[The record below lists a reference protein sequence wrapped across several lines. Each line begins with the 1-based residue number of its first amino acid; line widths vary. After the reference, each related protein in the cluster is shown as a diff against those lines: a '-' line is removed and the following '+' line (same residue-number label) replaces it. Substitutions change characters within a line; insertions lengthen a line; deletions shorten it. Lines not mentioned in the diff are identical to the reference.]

1 MAAQGTDGN
10 EWFAFQPDEDFG
22 PSVIDTGDWLDAPAG
37 KHGFLR
43 MDGEHFVF
51 EDGTPVK
58 LWGVNI
64 ANKRAAC
71 EREHAERWAAFLA
84 KYGVNA
90 VRFHKFTWHGEG
102 GLGSAEDST
111 QLIPGLWDKMDYFV
125 EQLRRRGIY
134 QGWSHIYGHRLRPG
148 DRDRVEAYDEIMNAN
163 VPWDHLRG
171 STIGLVNFA
180 PDLQELSIEL
190 TVNMLN
196 HENPYTGLRCA
207 DDAGL
212 AYIELQNEDD
222 IFWGHTETLL
232 GRCPTYAKMLNGMFS
247 DWLREKYGSDGVL
260 REAWGGDALER
271 GEDLEERSVRAHAS
285 HEWINQRLAAAENE
299 TEARRALDNA
309 RFLYETQLA
318 FYRRFVDAIR
328 ETGYGGAIVGSC
340 WQAGSGIPH
349 YYNLHA
355 DCEAGFIDR
364 HNYFGGGAREAGPVN
379 TSAMVDRPGS
389 GLLSTG
395 MQQVLGRPF
404 GISEWMSLVPNPWV
418 AEAPPV
424 IAVYGLGLQG
434 WDASFAY
441 ANNDAGFSPTVLSPS
456 HGPYTSENPMHMGT
470 YPALARMVYR
480 GDVDEGAL
488 VSVRKV
494 HVPSL
499 AEGELGFA
507 EKVEQAGDVKSF
519 GGEVPPEALAAGKV
533 AVEFTDEPEVT
544 EPPDLSGLR
553 DEDAAQVVSNT
564 GQLRWRC
571 ADRGCFTVDTPGT
584 QAVVGFAGGERIEL
598 GDVVLEP
605 DTEFACIFV
614 TSLDKEKPIAEAD
627 ALLITAVARGRNT
640 GMEYSDDLSEL
651 LSAGEPPVVLE
662 RVRATVTLKGRQGV
676 TVRALDHVGRRTDET
691 LPVKTINAGATF
703 ALGDTE
709 RGTLYYEVSPH

>member
-1 MAAQGTDGN
+1 MTARAKDEN
-10 EWFAFQPDEDFG
+10 DWFAFQPDEDFG
-22 PSVIDTGDWLDAPAG
+22 PSVIDAGDWLDAPAG

-51 EDGTPVK
+51 EDGTPCK

-64 ANKRAAC
+64 ANKRPAC
-71 EREHAERWAAFLA
+71 EPEHAERWAAFLA

-111 QLIPGLWDKMDYFV
+111 RLIPELWDKMDYFV
-125 EQLRRRGIY
+125 QELRERGIY

-148 DRDRVEAYDEIMNAN
+148 DRDRVEAYDEIMEAD
-163 VPWDHLRG
+163 VPWGHLRG

-180 PDLQELSIEL
+180 PDLQDLSIEL

-196 HENPYTGLRCA
+196 HENPCTGLRYA

-222 IFWGHTETLL
+222 IFWGHTEVLL
-232 GRCPTYAKMLNGMFS
+232 ERCPTYARMLNGMFS
-247 DWLREKYGSDGVL
+247 DWLRDKY
-260 REAWGGDALER
+260 GGDAELR
-271 GEDLEERSVRAHAS
+271 QAWGEDALEAGESLSERTIRAHAS
-285 HEWINQRLAAAENE
+285 HEWINQRLAAAGDEAG
-299 TEARRALDNA
+299 ARRALDNA
-309 RFLYETQLA
+309 RFLYEKQLD

-328 ETGYGGAIVGSC
+328 ETGYRGAMVGSC

-355 DCEAGFIDR
+355 DYDAGFIDR
-364 HNYFGGGAREAGPVN
+364 HNYFGGGARETGPVN
-379 TSAMVDRPGS
+379 TRAMVDRPGS

-424 IAVYGLGLQG
+424 IAVYGMGLQG

-441 ANNDAGFSPTVLSPS
+441 ANNDAEFSPTVLSPS
-456 HGPYTSENPMHMGT
+456 HGPYTTENPMHMGT
-470 YPALARMVYR
+470 YPALARMIYR
-480 GDVDEGAL
+480 GDVEEGDL

-499 AEGELGFA
+499 EQGELGFS
-507 EKVEQAGDVKSF
+507 EEVEQAGDVKSF

-533 AVEFTDEPEVT
+533 AVEFTDQPEPT
-544 EPPDLSGLR
+544 EPPDLTGLWDR
-553 DEDAAQVVSNT
+553 EAAEVVSNT

-571 ADRGCFTVDTPGT
+571 AESGYFAVDTPGT
-584 QAVVGFAGGERIEL
+584 QAVVGFAGGERVEL
-598 GDVVLEP
+598 SDVVIEP
-605 DTEFACIFV
+605 ETDFACIFV
-614 TSLDKEKPIAEAD
+614 TSLDGEKPIAEAD
-627 ALLITAVARGRNT
+627 SVLITAVARGRNT

-651 LSAGEPPVVLE
+651 LSPGEPPVLLQ
-662 RVRATVTLKGRQGV
+662 RVRATVTLKGRAEA
-676 TVRALDHVGRRTDET
+676 TVRALDHVGRRTDE
-691 LPVKTINAGATF
+691 PVPVQVTESGLTF
-703 ALGDTE
+703 RLGETDP
-709 RGTLYYEVSPH
+709 GTLYYEVSRG